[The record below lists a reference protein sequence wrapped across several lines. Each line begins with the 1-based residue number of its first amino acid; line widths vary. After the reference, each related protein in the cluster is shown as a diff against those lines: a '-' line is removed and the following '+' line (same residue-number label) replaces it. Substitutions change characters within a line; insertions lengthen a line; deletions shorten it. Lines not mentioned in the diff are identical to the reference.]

1 MVLSPPK
8 NQLQRLRLTNG
19 QNLSFQHFGCDYTTA
34 PVVVIN
40 HPLTANS
47 NVTGHNG
54 WWNDLVGENKP
65 IDTNRFAIIA
75 FNIPGNGY
83 DGTLIEDYAHWH
95 TGTIAGIFCAG
106 LRELGI
112 QKIQTLIGGSIG
124 AGIAWEMAALYPDF
138 IQRLV
143 PIAGDWKSSDWMIAT
158 TFIQKQILHGNFK
171 PIEIARM
178 HAMMCYRTPESFKR
192 RFDRSKN
199 KERGMFN
206 VETWLDYHGEKLADR
221 FKLQAYKT
229 MNHLLGSIDITRNGK
244 SFAEN
249 IRDIS
254 AEIHIVS
261 IDSDLF
267 FPVSEDFETIA
278 MAKEIGVI
286 IQHHIIESVYGHD
299 AFLMETK
306 KVKQILKSIL
316 Q

>member
-1 MVLSPPK
+1 MVLSPQK
-8 NQLQRLRLTNG
+8 TRLQRLQLTNG
-19 QNLSFQHFGCDYTTA
+19 QVLSYQHFGCHYTSA

-47 NVTGHNG
+47 NVTGENG

-65 IDTNRFAIIA
+65 IDTKRFAIIA

-83 DGTLIEDYAHWH
+83 DGTLIEDYRHWH

-106 LRELGI
+106 LRQLGI
-112 QKIQTLIGGSIG
+112 QKIHTLIGGSLG

-138 IQRLV
+138 IQRLI

-158 TFIQKQILHGNFK
+158 TFIQKHILSGKYK
-171 PIEIARM
+171 PVEIARM
-178 HAMMCYRTPESFKR
+178 HAMMCYRTPRSFKQ
-192 RFDRSKN
+192 RFNRTQN
-199 KERGMFN
+199 KERRMFN

-221 FKLQAYKT
+221 FQLQAYKT

-244 SFAEN
+244 SFTEN
-249 IRDIS
+249 IRNIA

-267 FPVSEDFETIA
+267 FPLSEDLETVA
-278 MAKEIGVI
+278 MAKKIGVNI
-286 IQHHIIESVYGHD
+286 RHHLIESDFGHD

-306 KVKQILKSIL
+306 KVIQILKSIL
-316 Q
+316 H